1 MFSRYRPVMVHLAL
15 FAAYLFQSACGF
27 KSSNF
32 VGIHGTGPQKIFGAV
47 AQSAVDPIDQLLKEW
62 IVQWESESCNTTCYH
77 KLSESIRATL
87 PLERLNAISK
97 ELKNRFGESHETK
110 SLDQPITAIF
120 PRIDEALIER
130 TPEAALKY
138 YSYVTTS
145 YLSYRPIKNLV
156 YVFAVGLQK
165 GQLAIIGFAVNEQLQ
180 SSKDPI
186 IKVYEFGVPW

>member
-1 MFSRYRPVMVHLAL
+1 M
-15 FAAYLFQSACGF
+15 
-27 KSSNF
+27 
-32 VGIHGTGPQKIFGAV
+32 
-47 AQSAVDPIDQLLKEW
+47 
-62 IVQWESESCNTTCYH
+62 
-77 KLSESIRATL
+77 
-87 PLERLNAISK
+87 
-97 ELKNRFGESHETK
+97 
-110 SLDQPITAIF
+110 
-120 PRIDEALIER
+120 ER